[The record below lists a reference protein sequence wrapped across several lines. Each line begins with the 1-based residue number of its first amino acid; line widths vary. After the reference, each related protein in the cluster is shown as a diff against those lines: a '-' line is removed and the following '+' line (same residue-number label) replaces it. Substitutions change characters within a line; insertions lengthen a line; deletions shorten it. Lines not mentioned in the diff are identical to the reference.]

1 MIRHSLDDNTYQ
13 SFLSSRYC
21 FTTQVRS
28 FCVRYYRIRCY
39 SRRIIK
45 NGDQM
50 RLMCDTCICLDICLQ
65 IHSRAFLKVSGW
77 IAFAAAEC
85 KGNLFSLRIIL
96 LKPSVKKRHLLWIL
110 FWNWNNGKFKDISK
124 LIKFIWSILLQL
136 LKFIFEL
143 NININAC

>member
-39 SRRIIK
+39 SRRISK

-65 IHSRAFLKVSGW
+65 IHSQAFLKSFWMNSICCRGMQTKPLQSLDNIV
-77 IAFAAAEC
+77 ENM
-85 KGNLFSLRIIL
+85 NLK
-96 LKPSVKKRHLLWIL
+96 KPSLWIL

>member
-65 IHSRAFLKVSGW
+65 IHSQAFLKVSGW

-85 KGNLFSLRIIL
+85 KRNLFSLRIIL
-96 LKPSVKKRHLLWIL
+96 LKTLVKKSHCY
-110 FWNWNNGKFKDISK
+110 GYY
-124 LIKFIWSILLQL
+124 
-136 LKFIFEL
+136 FEIETMENL
-143 NININAC
+143 NIFQNKSNSYEAYYCNC